1 MLVIQQIKTVKTKQN
16 GKSMKINPLMKQ
28 FITETILKTSF
39 KMPSRLNLPPTA
51 VRFALEQ
58 LTRVFPQPKGV
69 VLRSLRIAGI
79 HAEEIKPQASTTQM
93 IFHIHG
99 GAFFVGSLKTHRA
112 FLSEIALR
120 TQMQVL
126 HVDYPLAPDHPY
138 PEASD
143 AIYDIYQMLVDQ
155 GVQAKDII
163 VSGDS
168 CGANLALA
176 LALKLKKDDPEHLPS
191 GLILMSPFLDLTLT
205 SESLRY
211 NQKHDALL
219 SVEALETGISYYV
232 PQGLDASIPEISPI
246 FGDFKGLPPTL
257 VQVGSK
263 EILMDDAIR
272 FEKKA
277 KKADVDVTYKLYTGM
292 WHNFQMFSP
301 WFDEAKKALADIAD
315 FAHRLDQS

>member
-1 MLVIQQIKTVKTKQN
+1 
-16 GKSMKINPLMKQ
+16 MKIHPLMKQ
-28 FITETILKTSF
+28 FVTEAVLKTSF

-51 VRFALEQ
+51 LRFAIEQ
-58 LTRVFPQPKGV
+58 LTRVFPQPKHV
-69 VLRSLRIAGI
+69 EFRTLRIAGI
-79 HAEEIKPQASTTQM
+79 HAEEIKPQNQTTQM
-93 IFHIHG
+93 ILHIHG

-112 FLSEIALR
+112 FLSEIAVR

-126 HVDYPLAPDHPY
+126 HVDYPLAPEHPY

-143 AIYDIYQMLVDQ
+143 AIYDIYQMLIDQ
-155 GVQAKDII
+155 GVQPKDII

-176 LALKLKKDDPEHLPS
+176 LALKLKKEDPKRMPS

-219 SVEALETGISYYV
+219 SVEALEAGINYYV
-232 PQGLDASIPEISPI
+232 PKGVNAAMPEISPI
-246 FGDFKGLPPTL
+246 FDDLEGLPPTL

-277 KKADVDVTYKLYTGM
+277 KKADVEVSYKLYTGM

-301 WFDEAKKALADIAD
+301 WFDEAKKALADIAK
-315 FAHRLDQS
+315 FAHKLDQS

>member
-143 AIYDIYQMLVDQ
+143 AIYDIYQMLMDQ

-232 PQGLDASIPEISPI
+232 PQGIDASIPEISPI

-315 FAHRLDQS
+315 FAHRLDQN

>member
-1 MLVIQQIKTVKTKQN
+1 MLINQPIKIVKSKQN
-16 GKSMKINPLMKQ
+16 GKSMKIHPLMKQ
-28 FITETILKTSF
+28 FVTEAILKTSF

-51 VRFALEQ
+51 LRFAIEQ
-58 LTRVFPQPKGV
+58 LTRVFPQPKNV
-69 VLRSLRIAGI
+69 EFRALRIAGI
-79 HAEEIKPQASTTQM
+79 HAEEIKPQDQTTQM
-93 IFHIHG
+93 ILHIHG

-112 FLSEIALR
+112 FLSEIAVR

-126 HVDYPLAPDHPY
+126 HVDYPLAPEHPY

-143 AIYDIYQMLVDQ
+143 AIYDIYQMLIDQ
-155 GVQAKDII
+155 GVKPKDII

-176 LALKLKKDDPEHLPS
+176 LALKLKKEDPKRMPS

-219 SVEALETGISYYV
+219 SVEALEAGINYYV
-232 PQGLDASIPEISPI
+232 PKGINASIPEISPI
-246 FGDFKGLPPTL
+246 FDDLEGLPPTL

-277 KKADVDVTYKLYTGM
+277 KKADVDVSYKLYTGM

-301 WFDEAKKALADIAD
+301 WFDEAKKALADIAE
-315 FAHRLDQS
+315 FAHQLDRN

>member
-1 MLVIQQIKTVKTKQN
+1 
-16 GKSMKINPLMKQ
+16 MKINPLMKQ

-143 AIYDIYQMLVDQ
+143 AIYDIYQMLMDQ

-232 PQGLDASIPEISPI
+232 PQGIDASIPEISPI

>member
-1 MLVIQQIKTVKTKQN
+1 MKFNPALKQY
-16 GKSMKINPLMKQ
+16 L
-28 FITETILKTSF
+28 TESILKTSF

-143 AIYDIYQMLVDQ
+143 AIYDIYQMLMDQ

-232 PQGLDASIPEISPI
+232 PQGIDASIPEISPI

-277 KKADVDVTYKLYTGM
+277 KKDDVDVTYKLYTGM